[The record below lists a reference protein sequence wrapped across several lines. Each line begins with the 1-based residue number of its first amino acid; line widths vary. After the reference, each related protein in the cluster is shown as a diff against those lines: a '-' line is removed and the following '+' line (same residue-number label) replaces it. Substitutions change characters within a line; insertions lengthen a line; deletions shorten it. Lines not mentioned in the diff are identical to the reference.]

1 MEAPAAV
8 WLSDSCAQNFT
19 RSASITSEVIA
30 CRRRPPYRQGMAT
43 TMNSGMMRPIGDL
56 LREWRERRR
65 LSQLALALDADV
77 STRHLSF
84 LETGRA
90 RPSREMLLRLAEQ
103 LEVPLRE
110 RNAMLLAAGFAPAY
124 PEHDLDDPA
133 LGVARAAVD
142 RVLAG
147 HEPFPAL
154 AVDRYWTL
162 VAANRVVPALLTGVA
177 PHLLQPPI
185 NVLRLS
191 LHPDGLVSR
200 IANFPEWRAH
210 LLARLSRQ
218 VELTADPRLSDLLQE
233 LRGYDADR
241 DPRDDDQPVPD
252 HNQVLVAVPL
262 RLHTEQGTL
271 SLLSTTM
278 VFGTPIDVTLSE
290 LAIEA
295 FFPADAATAD
305 LLQRIAPH
313 EAGRAD
319 DGR

>member
-1 MEAPAAV
+1 
-8 WLSDSCAQNFT
+8 
-19 RSASITSEVIA
+19 
-30 CRRRPPYRQGMAT
+30 MAT
-43 TMNSGMMRPIGDL
+43 TMHSGMTRPIGDL

-65 LSQLALALDADV
+65 LSQLALALDAEV

-90 RPSREMLLRLAEQ
+90 RPSREMILRLTER

-110 RNAMLLAAGFAPAY
+110 RNTMLLAAGFAPAY

-133 LGVARAAVD
+133 LKVARAAVD
-142 RVLAG
+142 RVLVG

-177 PHLLQPPI
+177 PHLLQAPI

-191 LHPDGLVSR
+191 LHPDGLAAR
-200 IANFPEWRAH
+200 IANLPEWRTH

-218 VELTADPRLSDLLQE
+218 VELTADRRLSALLEE
-233 LRGYDADR
+233 LREYAGDLGTRGTDES
-241 DPRDDDQPVPD
+241 VSD
-252 HNQVLVAVPL
+252 HHQASPAVPL
-262 RLHTEQGTL
+262 RLQTEHGLL
-271 SLLSTTM
+271 SLISTTM
-278 VFGTPIDVTLSE
+278 VFGTPIDVTISE

-295 FFPADAATAD
+295 FFPADTVTAD
-305 LLQRIAPH
+305 LLQRIARNGG
-313 EAGRAD
+313 ACQG
-319 DGR
+319 

>member
-1 MEAPAAV
+1 
-8 WLSDSCAQNFT
+8 
-19 RSASITSEVIA
+19 
-30 CRRRPPYRQGMAT
+30 MAT
-43 TMNSGMMRPIGDL
+43 TMSSGMTRPIGDL

-65 LSQLALALDADV
+65 LSQLALALDAEV

-90 RPSREMLLRLAEQ
+90 RPSREMLLRLAER

-110 RNAMLLAAGFAPAY
+110 RNTMLLAAGFAPVY
-124 PEHDLDDPA
+124 PERDLDDPA

-154 AVDRYWTL
+154 AVDRSWTL

-177 PHLLQPPI
+177 PQLLQSPV

-191 LHPDGLVSR
+191 LHPDGLAAR
-200 IANFPEWRAH
+200 IANRPEWQAH

-233 LRGYDADR
+233 LRGYDANR
-241 DPRDDDQPVPD
+241 DMRDADNSVSD
-252 HNQVLVAVPL
+252 HNQASLAVPL
-262 RLHTEQGTL
+262 RLHTEHGPL

-278 VFGTPIDVTLSE
+278 VFGTPVDVTLSE

-305 LLQRIAPH
+305 LLQRIAPNA
-313 EAGRAD
+313 AGSPQ
-319 DGR
+319 GGQ

>member
-1 MEAPAAV
+1 
-8 WLSDSCAQNFT
+8 
-19 RSASITSEVIA
+19 
-30 CRRRPPYRQGMAT
+30 MAT
-43 TMNSGMMRPIGDL
+43 TMHSGMTRPIGDL

-65 LSQLALALDADV
+65 LSQLALALDAEV

-90 RPSREMLLRLAEQ
+90 RPSREMILRLTER

-110 RNAMLLAAGFAPAY
+110 RNTMLLAAGFAPAF

-133 LGVARAAVD
+133 LKVARAAVD
-142 RVLAG
+142 RVLVG

-162 VAANRVVPALLTGVA
+162 LAANRVVPALLTGVT

-191 LHPDGLVSR
+191 LHPDGLAAR
-200 IANFPEWRAH
+200 IVNLPEWRAH

-218 VELTADPRLSDLLQE
+218 VELTADRRLSALLQE
-233 LRGYDADR
+233 LREYAGDRGTRGADES
-241 DPRDDDQPVPD
+241 VSD
-252 HNQVLVAVPL
+252 HHQASLAVPL
-262 RLHTEQGTL
+262 RLQTEHGLL

-278 VFGTPIDVTLSE
+278 VFGTPIDVTISE

-295 FFPADAATAD
+295 FFPADSVTAD
-305 LLQRIAPH
+305 LLQRIARNGG
-313 EAGRAD
+313 ACQA
-319 DGR
+319 

>member
-1 MEAPAAV
+1 
-8 WLSDSCAQNFT
+8 
-19 RSASITSEVIA
+19 
-30 CRRRPPYRQGMAT
+30 MAT
-43 TMNSGMMRPIGDL
+43 TMTGGFTRPIGDL

-65 LSQLALALDADV
+65 LSQLALALDAEV

-90 RPSREMLLRLAEQ
+90 RPSREMVLRLAEQ

-124 PEHDLDDPA
+124 PERDLDDPA

-162 VAANRVVPALLTGVA
+162 VTANRVVPALLTGVA
-177 PHLLQPPI
+177 AELLEAPI

-191 LHPDGLVSR
+191 LHPNGLAAR
-200 IANFPEWRAH
+200 IANLPEWRAH

-218 VELTADPRLSDLLQE
+218 VELTADQRLSDLLQE
-233 LRGYDADR
+233 LHGYGANRGTRDAGQ
-241 DPRDDDQPVPD
+241 PALDQSPAS
-252 HNQVLVAVPL
+252 VAVPL
-262 RLHTEQGTL
+262 RLHTE
-271 SLLSTTM
+271 
-278 VFGTPIDVTLSE
+278 
-290 LAIEA
+290 
-295 FFPADAATAD
+295 
-305 LLQRIAPH
+305 H
-313 EAGRAD
+313 
-319 DGR
+319 

>member
-1 MEAPAAV
+1 M
-8 WLSDSCAQNFT
+8 
-19 RSASITSEVIA
+19 
-30 CRRRPPYRQGMAT
+30 
-43 TMNSGMMRPIGDL
+43 TMTMDSGMTRPIGNL

-65 LSQLALALDADV
+65 LSQLALALDAEV

-90 RPSREMLLRLAEQ
+90 RPSREMLLRLTER

-110 RNAMLLAAGFAPAY
+110 RNTMLLAAGFAPAF
-124 PEHDLDDPA
+124 PERDLDDPA

-162 VAANRVVPALLTGVA
+162 VAANRVVPALLTRVA

-191 LHPDGLVSR
+191 LHPDGLATR
-200 IANFPEWRAH
+200 IANLPEWRAH

-218 VELTADPRLSDLLQE
+218 VELTADSRLADLLQE
-233 LRGYDADR
+233 LREYAGDRGARGAD
-241 DPRDDDQPVPD
+241 QTIPD
-252 HNQVLVAVPL
+252 HNQASVAVPL
-262 RLHTEQGTL
+262 RLYTEHGTL

-305 LLQRIAPH
+305 LLQRFPPQAAEDP
-313 EAGRAD
+313 RND
-319 DGR
+319 R

>member
-1 MEAPAAV
+1 
-8 WLSDSCAQNFT
+8 
-19 RSASITSEVIA
+19 
-30 CRRRPPYRQGMAT
+30 MAT
-43 TMNSGMMRPIGDL
+43 TMHSGTMRPIGDL

-65 LSQLALALDADV
+65 LSQLALALDAEV

-90 RPSREMLLRLAEQ
+90 RPSREMLLRLTER

-110 RNAMLLAAGFAPAY
+110 RNTMLLAAGFAPAY
-124 PEHDLDDPA
+124 PERDFDDPA
-133 LGVARAAVD
+133 LGVVRAAVD
-142 RVLAG
+142 RVLTG

-162 VAANRVVPALLTGVA
+162 VAANHIVPALLSGVA
-177 PHLLQPPI
+177 PQLLQPPI

-191 LHPDGLVSR
+191 LHPDGLAAQ
-200 IANFPEWRAH
+200 IANLPEWRTH

-233 LRGYDADR
+233 LRGYAGDQDARGADEF
-241 DPRDDDQPVPD
+241 VSD
-252 HNQVLVAVPL
+252 HNRASVAVPL
-262 RLHTEQGTL
+262 RLHTEHGLL

-278 VFGTPIDVTLSE
+278 VFGTPLDVTLSE

-295 FFPADAATAD
+295 FFPADAATGD
-305 LLQRIAPH
+305 LLQGMAPNPT
-313 EAGRAD
+313 ERAR
-319 DGR
+319 DGQ

>member
-1 MEAPAAV
+1 
-8 WLSDSCAQNFT
+8 
-19 RSASITSEVIA
+19 
-30 CRRRPPYRQGMAT
+30 MAT
-43 TMNSGMMRPIGDL
+43 TMHSGMTRPIGDL

-65 LSQLALALDADV
+65 LSQLALALDAEV

-90 RPSREMLLRLAEQ
+90 RPSREMILRLTER

-110 RNAMLLAAGFAPAY
+110 RNTMLLAAGFAPAY
-124 PEHDLDDPA
+124 PERDLDDPA
-133 LGVARAAVD
+133 LVVARAAVD

-191 LHPDGLVSR
+191 LHPDGLAAR
-200 IANFPEWRAH
+200 IANLPEWRAH

-218 VELTADPRLSDLLQE
+218 VELTADRRLSALLEE
-233 LRGYDADR
+233 LREYAGDR
-241 DPRDDDQPVPD
+241 GTRGTDESVSD
-252 HNQVLVAVPL
+252 HHQASPAVPL
-262 RLHTEQGTL
+262 RLQTEHGLL
-271 SLLSTTM
+271 SLISTTM
-278 VFGTPIDVTLSE
+278 VFGTPIDVTISE

-295 FFPADAATAD
+295 FFPADTVTAD
-305 LLQRIAPH
+305 LLQRIARNGG
-313 EAGRAD
+313 ACQG
-319 DGR
+319 

>member
-1 MEAPAAV
+1 MV
-8 WLSDSCAQNFT
+8 
-19 RSASITSEVIA
+19 
-30 CRRRPPYRQGMAT
+30 AT
-43 TMNSGMMRPIGDL
+43 INSGMTRPIGDL

-77 STRHLSF
+77 STRHISF

-90 RPSREMLLRLAEQ
+90 RPSREMLLRLTER

-110 RNAMLLAAGFAPAY
+110 RNTMLLAAGFAPAY
-124 PEHDLDDPA
+124 PERDLDDPA

-162 VAANRVVPALLTGVA
+162 VAANRVVPKLLTGVA

-191 LHPDGLVSR
+191 LHPDGLAAR
-200 IANFPEWRAH
+200 IANLPEWRAH

-233 LRGYDADR
+233 LRAYDANR
-241 DPRDDDQPVPD
+241 DTRNTDQPDSD
-252 HNQVLVAVPL
+252 HNQVSVAVPL
-262 RLHTEQGTL
+262 RLHTEQGPL
-271 SLLSTTM
+271 SLISTTM
-278 VFGTPIDVTLSE
+278 VFGTPVDVTLSE

-295 FFPADAATAD
+295 FFPADTATAD
-305 LLQRIAPH
+305 LLQRFASSA
-313 EAGRAD
+313 AGRPR
-319 DGR
+319 DGQ

>member
-1 MEAPAAV
+1 
-8 WLSDSCAQNFT
+8 
-19 RSASITSEVIA
+19 
-30 CRRRPPYRQGMAT
+30 MAT
-43 TMNSGMMRPIGDL
+43 MTSGITRPIGDL

-65 LSQLALALDADV
+65 LSQLALALEAEV

-90 RPSREMLLRLAEQ
+90 RPSREMVLRLTER

-110 RNAMLLAAGFAPAY
+110 RNTMLLAAGFAPAY
-124 PEHDLDDPA
+124 PKRDLDDPA
-133 LGVARAAVD
+133 LGVARAAIE

-162 VAANRVVPALLTGVA
+162 VAANCVVPALLTGVA
-177 PHLLQPPI
+177 SELLQLPI

-191 LHPDGLVSR
+191 LHPDGLAAQ
-200 IANFPEWRAH
+200 IANLPEWRAH

-218 VELTADPRLSDLLQE
+218 VELTADGRLSDLLQE
-233 LRGYDADR
+233 LGGYDADR
-241 DPRDDDQPVPD
+241 EMRGASESVSDY
-252 HNQVLVAVPL
+252 NQASVAVPL
-262 RLHTEQGTL
+262 CLHTEHGTL
-271 SLLSTTM
+271 SLISTTM

-305 LLQRIAPH
+305 LLQHIASNA
-313 EAGRAD
+313 AGSPR
-319 DGR
+319 DGQ